1 MGNEKRNDMRVTK
14 SSNNSSGCD
23 LRLNIPLCQE
33 MCKNCIQGELTK
45 VQIGFFKPC
54 FSVTWDGICTH
65 TDQLSLP
72 LRLLITVEHTQIEGN
87 LGSTKVQ

>member
-1 MGNEKRNDMRVTK
+1 MLEQRQESWDTKTKTNTNMRAKYIYKDMGNEKRNDMRVTK

-54 FSVTWDGICTH
+54 FSVT
-65 TDQLSLP
+65 
-72 LRLLITVEHTQIEGN
+72 
-87 LGSTKVQ
+87 